1 MDRGDLNTRH
11 FGDSLGYLAML
22 EDGEYRLASEGRAT
36 HVSGC
41 HGTPI
46 VDQDQ
51 VAHSPSGQSELKD
64 LGYIVSPSGLLAQRF
79 GDINAPKSTISKRA
93 NSTVTGIG
101 VIAGGVLVA
110 FLAVL
115 LLGVLPCYL
124 KRRRARRQ
132 KPNVVDTENVTV
144 TQVPHETYNKET
156 PMPFA
161 KPLSV
166 VKEESLRS
174 VLTLSH
180 ASSETAVHTGETE
193 ERRSPPPLTR
203 PLGTPNLP
211 LSPSFSLRRPGDR
224 RTRETLVPASP
235 PRVLLRPNSADNDRD
250 RGQFGDNNVPAA
262 APMRSRSVRFAERN
276 SRAMPSSPQTS
287 LPNPWGSGE
296 NYSAPPPPLLPG
308 SSSERVQ
315 MFQLPESATPEQA
328 PRRTR
333 SLKAAGLPRNPRDL
347 PVSLRGET
355 RSPSISDSAS
365 DYSRSVGDA
374 RYQSRAV

>member
-1 MDRGDLNTRH
+1 MDQGGLNPRH
-11 FGDSLGYLAML
+11 FGDSSGYPVVV
-22 EDGEYRLASEGRAT
+22 EDGEYILVSEGHAT
-36 HVSGC
+36 HGSGS

-51 VAHSPSGQSELKD
+51 VAHSPSGQSEPED
-64 LGYIVSPSGLLAQRF
+64 LGYIVSPSGLLAQPL
-79 GDINAPKSTISKRA
+79 GEINAPKSTISKRA

-132 KPNVVDTENVTV
+132 KPNAVDTEKATV
-144 TQVPHETYNKET
+144 TQVPYEAYNKET
-156 PMPFA
+156 PLSFA

-166 VKEESLRS
+166 VNEESLRS

-180 ASSETAVHTGETE
+180 ASSETAVHTVETE

-203 PLGTPNLP
+203 PPGTPNRP
-211 LSPSFSLRRPGDR
+211 LSPPSSLRRLGD
-224 RTRETLVPASP
+224 RTRETLVPTSP
-235 PRVLLRPNSADNDRD
+235 QRVLLRPDGADNDRD
-250 RGQFGDNNVPAA
+250 RGQLGHNAPTA

-276 SRAMPSSPQTS
+276 SRAMPSSPQTL
-287 LPNPWGSGE
+287 LPNPWGNGE
-296 NYSAPPPPLLPG
+296 NTPPQQTLLPG
-308 SSSERVQ
+308 SSSERVH
-315 MFQLPESATPEQA
+315 MFQLPESATSEQT
-328 PRRTR
+328 PRRAR

-347 PVSLRGET
+347 PVSLRAET
-355 RSPSISDSAS
+355 RSPSIPDSAS
-365 DYSRSVGDA
+365 DYSRSAADA
-374 RYQSRAV
+374 RYQSRAI

>member
-1 MDRGDLNTRH
+1 MDRGNLNPRH
-11 FGDSLGYLAML
+11 LGDSLGYMAMD
-22 EDGEYRLASEGRAT
+22 EDGEFRLVSEGRAT
-36 HVSGC
+36 YGSGS

-51 VAHSPSGQSELKD
+51 VTHPPSSESEPKD
-64 LGYIVSPSGLLAQRF
+64 FGYVVSPSGLLAQRL
-79 GDINAPKSTISKRA
+79 GEINAPKSIISKRA

-132 KPNVVDTENVTV
+132 KPDVVDTEKVTV
-144 TQVPHETYNKET
+144 TQVPHETYTKET
-156 PMPFA
+156 PLSFA

-180 ASSETAVHTGETE
+180 ASSETAVHTFETD

-203 PLGTPNLP
+203 PQGTPTLNLP
-211 LSPSFSLRRPGDR
+211 LSPSPSLRRPGDR
-224 RTRETLVPASP
+224 TTRETLVPTSP
-235 PRVLLRPNSADNDRD
+235 QRVLLRPDGADNDRD
-250 RGQFGDNNVPAA
+250 RGQFGHNASTA

-276 SRAMPSSPQTS
+276 SRAMPSSPQTL

-296 NYSAPPPPLLPG
+296 NTPPQPPLLSG
-308 SSSERVQ
+308 SSSERVH
-315 MFQLPESATPEQA
+315 MFQLPESVTPEQT
-328 PRRTR
+328 PRRAR
-333 SLKAAGLPRNPRDL
+333 SLKAAGLPRNPRDM
-347 PVSLRGET
+347 PVSLRAET
-355 RSPSISDSAS
+355 RSPSIPDSAS

-374 RYQSRAV
+374 RYQSRAI